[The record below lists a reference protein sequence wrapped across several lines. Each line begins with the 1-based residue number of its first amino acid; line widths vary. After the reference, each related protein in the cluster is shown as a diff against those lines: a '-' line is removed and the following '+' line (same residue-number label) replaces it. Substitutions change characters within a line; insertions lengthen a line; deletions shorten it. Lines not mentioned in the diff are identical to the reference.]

1 MHHAMNIAAL
11 RTATVKAERVGIRG
25 WSADIAAYETSEC
38 SEGAMAR

>member
-11 RTATVKAERVGIRG
+11 RTATANAERADMRG
-25 WSADIAAYETSEC
+25 WSADIVDYDTSES